1 MFEPVLFL
9 KQDVWRNSLSS
20 SCLLCVMMMMMM
32 MMEIGEADVVHGVD
46 YSDSNSKDN
55 SNTLMRLKQNT

>member
-20 SCLLCVMMMMMM
+20 SCLLCVMMMTL
-32 MMEIGEADVVHGVD
+32 MEIGEADVVHGVD

-55 SNTLMRLKQNT
+55 NNTLMRLKQNT

>member
-20 SCLLCVMMMMMM
+20 SCLLCVMMMMMTL
-32 MMEIGEADVVHGVD
+32 MEIGEADVVHGVD
-46 YSDSNSKDN
+46 YSNSNSKDN
-55 SNTLMRLKQNT
+55 NNTLMRLKQNT